1 MKSFVGAL
9 MPLLLLAACGTAPAH
24 RRVELIPKATQPAA
38 GRTPLAPAE
47 PTSAPTQG
55 APAPTRKLACERGEG
70 TLVATHYPGAVVGME
85 VPVQVYLPP
94 CYAEEV
100 SKRYPVLYLLHGY
113 PQDEQ
118 HWLGLG
124 LKEHLDRGIGGGGW
138 PPFVAVIPFQPEPLF
153 TQSDGGP
160 GSYEEEFL
168 EGVIPFIDATYRTVP
183 EARARALAGISRG
196 GVWALEIGLRHA
208 DRIGTLAALSPA
220 LAYNN
225 PRPAYDPFVIVG
237 AQQAYPAH
245 IFLSAGD
252 GEAAFR
258 GEIERFSEHLQREGL
273 SHEFLRHPGGH
284 TDASWM
290 GILDPVL
297 SFVVAPWK

>member
-1 MKSFVGAL
+1 MKRFVGAL
-9 MPLLLLAACGTAPAH
+9 MPLLLLAACGTAQAH
-24 RRVELIPKATQPAA
+24 RLVESIPKATQPAV
-38 GRTPLAPAE
+38 GRTPLAPVE
-47 PTSAPTQG
+47 PSPAPTQG
-55 APAPTRKLACERGEG
+55 EPTPTLIPACEEREG
-70 TLVATHYPGAVVGME
+70 TLVATHYPGAVVEME

-94 CYAEEV
+94 CYAGDV
-100 SKRYPVLYLLHGY
+100 SSRYPVLYLLHGY
-113 PQDEQ
+113 PHDEQ

-124 LKEHLDRGIGGGGW
+124 LQEHLDRGIGSEGW
-138 PPFVAVIPFQPEPLF
+138 PPFLVVMPLQPEPLF

-160 GSYEEEFL
+160 GSYEQEFL

-183 EARARALAGISRG
+183 EAWARALAGISRG

-220 LAYNN
+220 LVHNS
-225 PRPAYDPFVIVG
+225 PRPAYDPFVIAG
-237 AQQAYPAH
+237 AQEAYPAH

-252 GEAAFR
+252 GEAVFR

-284 TDASWM
+284 TEASWA
-290 GILDPVL
+290 GVLDQVL
-297 SFVVAPWK
+297 SFVVDSWQ